1 MFVLLNDWQFIL
13 VVLFSFVVSVLLVV
27 DVAFTHTKKSHICVW
42 FTYMRLDSIL
52 FRRILSRV
60 QPYSFR

>member
-27 DVAFTHTKKSHICVW
+27 DVAFTHTKKIAYMCLVHI
-42 FTYMRLDSIL
+42 YAIR
-52 FRRILSRV
+52 
-60 QPYSFR
+60 

>member
-52 FRRILSRV
+52 F
-60 QPYSFR
+60 

>member
-27 DVAFTHTKKSHICVW
+27 DVAFTHTKIAYMCLVHI
-42 FTYMRLDSIL
+42 YAIR
-52 FRRILSRV
+52 
-60 QPYSFR
+60 